1 MNFIAP
7 QLYGSVY
14 YYCMMVLA
22 LTALFV
28 LSSQSKDRL
37 LNGSNIAPIKA
48 TILAAIIIIF
58 IGTRPLSGAFGDM
71 KTYAYDYYCTISPT
85 SKILVDYSGEWLFT
99 LLMKLC
105 GILHLD
111 FQGFCVIVSL
121 LYVGLL
127 LIASYRL
134 SRNHAYIILLF
145 IVSSFSF
152 FSYGTNGV
160 RNGLACSI
168 VILALSYISGSNRD
182 RLIAAI
188 LCFAAYSIHHSTALP
203 ALAMFV
209 SYYFIRGPKWCIA
222 FWFMSIII
230 SIVAGD
236 DLESFF
242 AGLGFDDRLSGYIGN
257 AANEATMAQF
267 SKTGFRWD
275 FLLFSFMPILLG
287 WHVVMKRK
295 ITDRMY
301 IVLLNTYILSNAFWV
316 MVIRASFS
324 NRFAYLSWFMYGLVL
339 AYPLVKVSVFRRQG
353 VVAGLI
359 LMAQVAFN
367 IFMILI

>member
-1 MNFIAP
+1 MNFLAP

-14 YYCMMVLA
+14 YYCMTVLA
-22 LTALFV
+22 VTALFA

-37 LNGSNIAPIKA
+37 LIGSKTAPTKA
-48 TILAAIIIIF
+48 TILAVLIILY

-71 KTYAYDYYCTISPT
+71 KTYAYDYYRTISPT
-85 SKILVDYSGEWLFT
+85 SRIPVDYSGEWLFT

-105 GILHLD
+105 GVLHFD
-111 FQGFCVIVSL
+111 YQGFCVVVSL

-127 LIASYRL
+127 LIACYRF
-134 SRNHAYIILLF
+134 SRNHSYIILLF
-145 IVSSFSF
+145 VVSAFSF

-168 VILALSYISGSNRD
+168 VILALSFVSGTNRD
-182 RLIAAI
+182 RIIAAI
-188 LCFAAYSIHHSTALP
+188 LCYAAYSIHHSAALP

-236 DLESFF
+236 EMETFF
-242 AGLGFDDRLSGYIGN
+242 SGLGFDDRLSGYIGN

-275 FLLFSFMPILLG
+275 FLLFSFMPIWLG
-287 WHVVMKRK
+287 WYVVMRRK
-295 ITDRMY
+295 ITDRKY

-339 AYPLVKVSVFRRQG
+339 AYPLIKINVFRRQG
-353 VVAGLI
+353 FVTGLI

-367 IFMILI
+367 IIMMLI